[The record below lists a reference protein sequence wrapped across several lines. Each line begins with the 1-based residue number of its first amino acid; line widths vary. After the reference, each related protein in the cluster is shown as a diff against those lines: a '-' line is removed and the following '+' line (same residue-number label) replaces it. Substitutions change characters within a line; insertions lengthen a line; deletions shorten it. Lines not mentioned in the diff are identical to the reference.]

1 MRSEARGVARVFHEL
16 TPEVRGL
23 VAAGEFVWVDV
34 DDPDDTQID
43 ALADC
48 FDLHP
53 LSVTDLREFGQRSR
67 LERFGDHLG
76 GVFYGAVSGPYGDG
90 GPQLREVHVFVSA
103 TWLVT
108 VHREPLDA
116 LHELR
121 DRVAQKDGLDPS
133 LLLYHLFETL
143 TETFFPALALIDDEI
158 DEVESD
164 IIAGPD
170 QEQLTQ
176 LIHLRRVVVRL
187 RRVVSPQR
195 DMLITGGELLLDVL
209 HAPADR
215 AAYFRD
221 VRDHLVRVNEM
232 LDALR
237 DLLAGAMDLY
247 LSTVNTRQGE
257 INKQLTLI
265 ATIFLPLTFVTG
277 FFGQNFGWMVTEV
290 IRTQAAFW
298 LFGVGSL
305 VVSSVVLWVF
315 FRRRGWT

>member
-1 MRSEARGVARVFHEL
+1 MPHVFHEL

-23 VAAGEFVWVDV
+23 VDAGEFVWVDV

-43 ALADC
+43 ALASC
-48 FDLHP
+48 FSLHP
-53 LSVTDLREFGQRSR
+53 LSVSDLREFGQRSR

-76 GVFYGAVSGPYGDG
+76 GVFYGAVPGSLREG
-90 GPQLREVHVFVSA
+90 GPKLREVHVFVSK

-108 VHREPLDA
+108 VHREPLED

-121 DRVAQKDGLDPS
+121 ERVAENDGLDPS
-133 LLLYHLFETL
+133 LLLYRLFETL
-143 TETFFPALALIDDEI
+143 TESFFPALELIDDEI
-158 DEVESD
+158 DEVES
-164 IIAGPD
+164 AVMSGPD
-170 QEQLTQ
+170 QRQLTQ
-176 LIHLRRVVVRL
+176 IIHLRRVLVGL

-195 DMLITGGELLLDVL
+195 DMLISGGELLLEVL
-209 HAPADR
+209 DAPADR

-221 VRDHLVRVNEM
+221 VRDHLVRVSEM

-247 LSTVNTRQGE
+247 LSTVNNRQGE

-277 FFGQNFGWMVTEV
+277 FFGQNFGWMVAEL
-290 IRTQAAFW
+290 IRSQEAFW
-298 LFGVGSL
+298 IFGVGSL
-305 VVSSVVLWVF
+305 VVSGIALWVF
-315 FRRRGWT
+315 FWRRGWT

>member
-1 MRSEARGVARVFHEL
+1 M
-16 TPEVRGL
+16 
-23 VAAGEFVWVDV
+23 
-34 DDPDDTQID
+34 
-43 ALADC
+43 C
-48 FDLHP
+48 
-53 LSVTDLREFGQRSR
+53 
-67 LERFGDHLG
+67 
-76 GVFYGAVSGPYGDG
+76 
-90 GPQLREVHVFVSA
+90 
-103 TWLVT
+103 
-108 VHREPLDA
+108 
-116 LHELR
+116 
-121 DRVAQKDGLDPS
+121 S

-143 TETFFPALALIDDEI
+143 TGSFFPALALIDDEI
-158 DEVESD
+158 DDVESD
-164 IIAGPD
+164 IIAGPH
-170 QEQLTQ
+170 QAQLTQ

-277 FFGQNFGWMVTEV
+277 FFGQNFGWLVEEV
-290 IRTQAAFW
+290 IHTQAAFW
-298 LFGVGSL
+298 VFGVGSL
-305 VVSSVVLWVF
+305 VVSGVALWVF
-315 FRRRGWT
+315 FRRRGWA

>member
-1 MRSEARGVARVFHEL
+1 MVHVFHEL
-16 TPEVRGL
+16 TPEVHAL
-23 VAAGEFVWVDV
+23 VEAGEFVWVDV

-43 ALADC
+43 ALASC

-53 LSVTDLREFGQRSR
+53 LSVSDLREFGQRSR

-76 GVFYGAVSGPYGDG
+76 GVFYGAVPGPYGDG
-90 GPQLREVHVFVSA
+90 GPHLREVHIFVSQ

-108 VHREPLDA
+108 VHREPLDV
-116 LHELR
+116 LHQLR
-121 DRVAQKDGLDPS
+121 DRIAEKDGLDPS

-143 TETFFPALALIDDEI
+143 TDSFFPALALIDDEI
-158 DEVESD
+158 DDVESE
-164 IIAGPD
+164 IVAGPVQD
-170 QEQLTQ
+170 QLTQ
-176 LIHLRRVVVRL
+176 IIHLRRVLVGL

-195 DMLITGGELLLDVL
+195 DMLISGGELLLDVL

-247 LSTVNTRQGE
+247 LSAVNTRQGE

-277 FFGQNFGWMVTEV
+277 FFGQNFGWMVSEL
-290 IRTQAAFW
+290 IRSREAFW
-298 LFGVGSL
+298 IFGVGSL
-305 VVSSVVLWVF
+305 VVSCAALLVF

>member
-1 MRSEARGVARVFHEL
+1 VTHVFDAL
-16 TPEVRGL
+16 TPEVHAL
-23 VAAGEFVWVDV
+23 VEAGEFVWVDV

-43 ALADC
+43 ALASC
-48 FDLHP
+48 FSLHP
-53 LSVTDLREFGQRSR
+53 LSVADLRQFGQRSR

-76 GVFYGAVSGPYGDG
+76 GVFYGAVG
-90 GPQLREVHVFVSA
+90 GTPADVAPQVREVHVFVSA

-108 VHREPLDA
+108 VHRKPLDI

-121 DRVAQKDGLDPS
+121 ERVAQKDGLDPS

-143 TETFFPALALIDDEI
+143 TESFFPALALIDDEI
-158 DEVESD
+158 DEVEGD
-164 IIAGPD
+164 IIGGPD
-170 QEQLTQ
+170 QAQLTQ
-176 LIHLRRVVVRL
+176 LIRLRRVVVGL

-237 DLLAGAMDLY
+237 DLLAGALDLY

-277 FFGQNFGWMVTEV
+277 FFGQNFGWMVTDM

-298 LFGVGSL
+298 VFGVGSL
-305 VVSSVVLWVF
+305 VVSGAALWVF